1 MALCAEKTFLE
12 RAALAK
18 EDILSFWCSLVGA
31 TLLVLFVHELGHFLA
46 ARWCGVRV
54 VRFSIGLGPEIFGF
68 TDRFGTHWS
77 FALLPVGGGVG
88 VRERDLSDEPI
99 IPPSGISDAFSDKPI
114 GQRVAIYLAG
124 PMFSLA
130 GAMVLAGG
138 VILLRGD
145 GALQDA
151 LSYSEPAFIR
161 MMIGLSILFGVFNLL
176 PIPPLDGGKLV
187 FFGIEAFLGK
197 PIAGHIQSSLSLL
210 GTIFLMLLTLLLVAF
225 GASQIIWA

>member
-1 MALCAEKTFLE
+1 MALCAEKAFLR
-12 RAALAK
+12 RAALGK
-18 EDILSFWCSLVGA
+18 EDVLFFWCSLVGA

-68 TDRFGTHWS
+68 TDRSGTRWS
-77 FALLPVGGGVG
+77 FALLPVGASVG
-88 VRERDLSDEPI
+88 VRERDLPDEP
-99 IPPSGISDAFSDKPI
+99 IPPSGISDAFSDKAI

-145 GALQDA
+145 AALQDA
-151 LSYSEPAFIR
+151 FSYSEPAFIR
-161 MMIGLSILFGVFNLL
+161 MVIGLSILLGVFNLL

-210 GTIFLMLLTLLLVAF
+210 GTIFLVLLTLLLVAF

>member
-1 MALCAEKTFLE
+1 MFY
-12 RAALAK
+12 
-18 EDILSFWCSLVGA
+18 WCSLVGA

-54 VRFSIGLGPEIFGF
+54 FRFSIGLGPEIFGF
-68 TDRFGTHWS
+68 TDRFGTRWR
-77 FALLPVGGGVG
+77 FALLPVGGSVG
-88 VRERDLSDEPI
+88 MRERDLSDEPI
-99 IPPSGISDAFSDKPI
+99 IPPGGMSDAFSDKPV

-145 GALQDA
+145 GALHDA
-151 LSYSEPAFIR
+151 LSHSEPAFIR
-161 MMIGLSILFGVFNLL
+161 MVIGLSILFGACNLL

-187 FFGIEAFLGK
+187 FLGIEACRGK
-197 PIAGHIQSSLSLL
+197 PIAGPIQFALSLS
-210 GTIFLMLLTLLLVAF
+210 GTIFLILLTLLLVAF
-225 GASQIIWA
+225 GASRIIWA